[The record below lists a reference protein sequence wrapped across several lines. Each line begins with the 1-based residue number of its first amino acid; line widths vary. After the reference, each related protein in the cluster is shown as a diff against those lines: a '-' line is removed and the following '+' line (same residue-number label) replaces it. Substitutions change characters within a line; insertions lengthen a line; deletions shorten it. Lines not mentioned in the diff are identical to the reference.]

1 MRVSYDEFIRAFLA
15 KIQEYEFLHLPE
27 PDRDAV
33 VLGYMKRAAAKF
45 AEVCVY
51 DIANGD
57 NLSRE
62 YTFEGATD
70 MEVDEIVD
78 IVSDGMVVQ
87 WLRSYLYRQDNLE
100 ILMNTVDFTSYSP
113 AELLKQVRTVYADAR
128 TNFIN
133 IVNEYSYRHGDL
145 TDLHL

>member
-1 MRVSYDEFIRAFLA
+1 MIDRAT
-15 KIQEYEFLHLPE
+15 I
-27 PDRDAV
+27 DRI
-33 VLGYMKRAAAKF
+33 YAAA
-45 AEVCVY
+45 
-51 DIANGD
+51 N
-57 NLSRE
+57 
-62 YTFEGATD
+62 
-70 MEVDEIVD
+70 IVD

-100 ILMNTVDFTSYSP
+100 ILLNTVDFTSYSP